1 MNHNMFNLWKIPLNV
16 VMHSFR
22 LSAGKNIY
30 LSAVKPKDLLYNV
43 MVMNKTI
50 FTNKSKLLLFCAVL
64 GAVSGAVLWVF
75 LRVVH
80 LGTVLLWEKL
90 PEIVDVPVWYPVVV
104 CTLGGV
110 IIGLFRKRFG
120 DYPQTMKTVIG
131 TVKRTGTYP
140 YNKIVVIL
148 IAAALPLIFGSS
160 VGPEAGM
167 VGVLVALGC
176 WANENL
182 KFAKKNAD
190 FYSSVGMAVS
200 LSILF
205 YSPLFGFF
213 SAVEREDDLPT
224 DGGKTS
230 SCKADSDTSPNSDG
244 NLDRSA
250 KLLIY
255 GISIASALSVLSLL
269 NHLFGKVSE
278 GFPSFGNAQPDKWD
292 FLMMVVYIICGILL
306 GLFFEKSEELLAK
319 LSGKLPPVLSEVVAG
334 LILGGTVSFLPVLQF
349 SGESQMSVL
358 ITDYARYA
366 PVAMIGIAFLKVL
379 LTNLCIQMGLKGGHF
394 FPLIFAAV
402 CLGYGISLLVFP
414 MDAEYAVF
422 AAAITTAATM
432 SVSIRKPLAVTC
444 LLFLCFPVKMGLWIF
459 LAAIL
464 AGQVTRS
471 KKHEAKTQ

>member
-1 MNHNMFNLWKIPLNV
+1 MNHNMLNLREIALNV

-22 LSAGKNIY
+22 LYAGKNIY
-30 LSAVKPKDLLYNV
+30 LSAVKPNDLLYNIK
-43 MVMNKTI
+43 VMNNTI
-50 FTNKSKLLLFCAVL
+50 ITNKSKLLLFCAVL
-64 GAVSGAVLWVF
+64 GAVSGAVLWAF

-80 LGTVLLWEKL
+80 LGTVLLWDRL
-90 PEIVDVPVWYPVVV
+90 PEFVAAPVWYPVVV
-104 CTLGGV
+104 CTLGGM
-110 IIGLFRKRFG
+110 IIGVFRKRFG
-120 DYPQTMKTVIG
+120 DYPQAMKTVIV
-131 TVKRTGTYP
+131 TVKQTGTYP
-140 YNKIVVIL
+140 YNKIVVI
-148 IAAALPLIFGSS
+148 IVAAMLPLVFGSS

-213 SAVEREDDLPT
+213 SAVEREDDSPA
-224 DGGKTS
+224 DGS
-230 SCKADSDTSPNSDG
+230 NF
-244 NLDRSA
+244 DRSS
-250 KLLIY
+250 KLLVY
-255 GISIASALSVLSLL
+255 GISITSALSVLFLL

-306 GLFFEKSEELLAK
+306 GFFFEKSEELMAK
-319 LSGKLPPVLSEVVAG
+319 LSGKLPPVLGEVLAG
-334 LILGGTVSFLPVLQF
+334 LILGGAVSILPVLQF

-366 PVAMIGIAFLKVL
+366 PMAMIGIAILKVL

-414 MDAEYAVF
+414 MDAEHAVF
-422 AAAITTAATM
+422 AAAITTSATM

>member
-1 MNHNMFNLWKIPLNV
+1 
-16 VMHSFR
+16 
-22 LSAGKNIY
+22 
-30 LSAVKPKDLLYNV
+30 
-43 MVMNKTI
+43 
-50 FTNKSKLLLFCAVL
+50 
-64 GAVSGAVLWVF
+64 
-75 LRVVH
+75 
-80 LGTVLLWEKL
+80 
-90 PEIVDVPVWYPVVV
+90 
-104 CTLGGV
+104 
-110 IIGLFRKRFG
+110 
-120 DYPQTMKTVIG
+120 
-131 TVKRTGTYP
+131 
-140 YNKIVVIL
+140 
-148 IAAALPLIFGSS
+148 
-160 VGPEAGM
+160 M

-414 MDAEYAVF
+414 MDAEHAVF

>member
-1 MNHNMFNLWKIPLNV
+1 MSRILLLKTV
-16 VMHSFR
+16 SE
-22 LSAGKNIY
+22 SDGKNID
-30 LSAVKPKDLLYNV
+30 LPDGKPKDLLYNILD
-43 MVMNKTI
+43 MNKTI
-50 FTNKSKLLLFCAVL
+50 IVNKFKLILFCAVL
-64 GAVSGAVLWVF
+64 GAVSGAVLWAF

-80 LGTVLLWEKL
+80 IGTVLLWDRL
-90 PEIVDVPVWYPVVV
+90 PDAVAAPVWYPVVV

-140 YNKIVVIL
+140 YNRIVVIL

-213 SAVEREDDLPT
+213 SAVEREEDLPT
-224 DGGKTS
+224 DGGKAS
-230 SCKADSDTSPNSDG
+230 SCKVDDNTSSNNDG
-244 NLDRSA
+244 NLDRSV

-255 GISIASALSVLSLL
+255 GISIVSALSVLFLL

-306 GLFFEKSEELLAK
+306 GFFFEKTEELMAK
-319 LSGKLPPVLSEVVAG
+319 LSEKLPPVLGEVLAG
-334 LILGGTVSFLPVLQF
+334 LILGGAVSFLPILQF
-349 SGESQMSVL
+349 SGESQMSVI

-366 PVAMIGIAFLKVL
+366 PAAMIGIAVLKVL

-414 MDAEYAVF
+414 MDAEHAVF
-422 AAAITTAATM
+422 AAAITTAAAM
-432 SVSIRKPLAVTC
+432 SVSMRKPLAVTC

-471 KKHEAKTQ
+471 KSHEKKSQ

>member
-1 MNHNMFNLWKIPLNV
+1 MNHNMLNFWEITLNV

-64 GAVSGAVLWVF
+64 GAVSGAVLWVL

-414 MDAEYAVF
+414 MDAEHAVF